1 VCVETGAPD
10 EPDEL
15 VPECP
20 GLGRVTTGRAAE
32 LPGAEAAWP
41 GLGRV
46 VTGCADAVG
55 WPGLVC
61 PGLGRVATGAA
72 GCPVTVPVWFPLAR
86 VVPP

>member
-1 VCVETGAPD
+1 M
-10 EPDEL
+10 
-15 VPECP
+15 PEWP
-20 GLGRVTTGRAAE
+20 GVGRVTTGRGAE
-32 LPGAEAAWP
+32 VPGAEAACP

-46 VTGCADAVG
+46 VTGCVDAVG

-72 GCPVTVPVWFPLAR
+72 GCPAAVPVCFPLAR